1 MRDTQSRS
9 PSPAPSTGMES
20 SLFKEAHMQI
30 EIMSS
35 QHPSSGIVKFSI
47 SIFYDWYMLLYFI
60 DIMSDK
66 KKSYYFSLFD
76 KI

>member
-9 PSPAPSTGMES
+9 PSPAHSTGMES

-35 QHPSSGIVKFSI
+35 QHPSSGNFSI
-47 SIFYDWYMLLYFI
+47 ISKRL
-60 DIMSDK
+60 
-66 KKSYYFSLFD
+66 
-76 KI
+76 